1 VHEFEPLPAPVLHSL
16 TAEDGWLLR
25 VWDFTPRTVDRPKG
39 IVVVGHAMMVDSR
52 TICRPDRPTLAS
64 VLVAAGFRVLVP
76 DLRGHGESGP
86 LAGQGGQWTDDDI
99 VGDVGRY
106 VALARALEPQRPLA
120 LIGHSLFGH
129 TAMAWVGQHASAA
142 GREVAALVAVSCDVW
157 NRRFEPH
164 PGIWWIKRGLH
175 AAAVAVALLFGYMP
189 ARRLRLG
196 TADES
201 LGYFRQFHAWITGN
215 RWCDRHGQIDY
226 HAGLAAIRCPFL
238 HLLSEGDRLYARP
251 ASALRMS
258 APISTREAVVL
269 GRDDAPGELARL
281 RPDHMQTLTD
291 PRNKLAWHWLA
302 GWLDRA
308 LAPSDREH

>member
-1 VHEFEPLPAPVLHSL
+1 VHEFEPLPSPVLHSL

-25 VWDFTPRTVDRPKG
+25 VWDFSPLDRPKA
-39 IVVVGHAMMVDSR
+39 IVVIGHAMMVDGR

-86 LAGQGGQWTDDDI
+86 LAAQGGQWTDDDI

-106 VALARALEPQRPLA
+106 VALARALEPEQPLA

-129 TAMAWVGQHASAA
+129 TAMAWLGQHSRDA
-142 GREVAALVAVSCDVW
+142 GREVAALIAISCDVW
-157 NRRFEPH
+157 NQRFEARWP
-164 PGIWWIKRGLH
+164 IWWAKRVLH
-175 AAAVAVALLFGYMP
+175 AAALVVALIAGYMP

-201 LGYFRQFHAWITGN
+201 LGYFRQFHGWITGN
-215 RWCDRHGQIDY
+215 RWCDRTGEVDY

-238 HLLSEGDRLYARP
+238 HVLSEGDRLYARP
-251 ASALRMS
+251 GSALQMS
-258 APISTREAVVL
+258 APITTRQTLVL
-269 GRDDAPGELARL
+269 GRDDAPGELARM

-291 PRNKLAWHWLA
+291 PRSKLAWHWLA
-302 GWLDRA
+302 GWLNRA
-308 LAPSDREH
+308 LAPDDHAA

>member
-25 VWDFTPRTVDRPKG
+25 IWDFAPLDPPRA

-86 LAGQGGQWTDDDI
+86 LAAQGGQWTDDDI
-99 VGDVGRY
+99 VGDVGCY
-106 VALARALEPQRPLA
+106 VALARALEPERQLV
-120 LIGHSLFGH
+120 LVGHSLFGH
-129 TAMAWVGQHASAA
+129 TAMAWLGQHAHAA

-157 NRRFEPH
+157 NRRFEPR
-164 PGIWWIKRGLH
+164 PAIWWFKRGIHALAV
-175 AAAVAVALLFGYMP
+175 AAALVIGYMP

-215 RWCDRHGQIDY
+215 RWCDRQGEVDY

-238 HLLSEGDRLYARP
+238 HVLSEGDHLYARP
-251 ASALRMS
+251 VSALRMS
-258 APISTREAVVL
+258 APISTREVVVL

-302 GWLDRA
+302 GWLTRK
-308 LAPSDREH
+308 LAPGD